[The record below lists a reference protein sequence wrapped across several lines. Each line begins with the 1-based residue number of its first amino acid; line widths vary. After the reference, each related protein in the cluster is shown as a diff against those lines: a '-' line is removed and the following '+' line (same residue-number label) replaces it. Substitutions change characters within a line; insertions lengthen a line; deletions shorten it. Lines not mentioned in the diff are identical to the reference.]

1 MSSTN
6 RQPPR
11 LARWLLRLRPLGSR
25 RAEIEADLHEAFVD
39 RAAHAGSRRAA
50 MRYYADVLSVWRLN
64 LSGIRVLREAV
75 QDLSHAGRMF
85 RRSTGAVAVT
95 VLGLSRAIAINT
107 AVFSLLSS
115 AVFRGIGISD
125 PASAVRVLRAEKDSV
140 RSSWPFAEF
149 LALRQMSPRT
159 IEAFL
164 IDN

>member
-39 RAAHAGSRRAA
+39 RAAHDGARRAA
-50 MRYYADVLSVWRLN
+50 LRYYADVVSVWRLN
-64 LSGIRVLREAV
+64 LSGIRILRDAA

-85 RRSTGAVAVT
+85 RRSPGAVAVT
-95 VLGLSRAIAINT
+95 VLGLSLAIAINT
-107 AVFSLLSS
+107 AIFSLLNA

-125 PASAVRVLRAEKDSV
+125 PATAVRVLRAD
-140 RSSWPFAEF
+140 
-149 LALRQMSPRT
+149 
-159 IEAFL
+159 
-164 IDN
+164 